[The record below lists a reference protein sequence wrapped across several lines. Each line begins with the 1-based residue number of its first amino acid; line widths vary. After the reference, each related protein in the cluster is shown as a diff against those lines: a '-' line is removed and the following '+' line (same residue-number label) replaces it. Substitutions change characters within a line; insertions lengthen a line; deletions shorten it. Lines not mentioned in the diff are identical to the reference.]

1 LLSFRL
7 GDMNYAY
14 VVRRLLASV
23 PTLVGLSII
32 LFGMIRLLPG
42 DAALLKAATG
52 ENVTLTD
59 PALIASMRSQLGL
72 DKPVPVQYLQ
82 WVSGV
87 VRGDMGRSYWTHE
100 SAVNELVRR
109 LPITIELVVGAVTV
123 SVLVGIMLGVL
134 SGVYHDRIP
143 DHLGR
148 VFSIFGLS
156 IPNFWVGTLIIVLPA
171 IWFGYLPPL
180 GYVSP
185 LQNPIDNF
193 RQFIA
198 PCLALGWALSASTV
212 RITRSQMLEVLGE
225 DYIRTARSKGLR
237 SRTVIYR
244 HAIKN
249 ALIPVITVIGVQTGF
264 LLGGTVAV
272 ESVYGL
278 PGVGTLTITA
288 INQRDYPIIKVSVLF
303 LCLCFV
309 LVNLVV
315 DLAYGVIDPRVRVT

>member
-1 LLSFRL
+1 
-7 GDMNYAY
+7 MNYPY

-23 PTLVGLSII
+23 PTLLGLSMI
-32 LFGMIRLLPG
+32 LFGMVRLLPG
-42 DAALLKAATG
+42 DAALLKAASG

-59 PALIASMRSQLGL
+59 PALISSLRSQLGL
-72 DKPVPVQYLQ
+72 NKPVPVQYLQ
-82 WVSGV
+82 WLSGLV
-87 VRGDMGRSYWTHE
+87 HGDLGRSYWTRE
-100 SAVNELVRR
+100 PATAELARR
-109 LPITIELVVGAVTV
+109 LPITIELVLGSV
-123 SVLVGIMLGVL
+123 SVSVVAGILLGVI

-180 GYVSP
+180 GYISP
-185 LQNPIDNF
+185 LKEPLDNL
-193 RQFIA
+193 RQFLA
-198 PCLALGWALSASTV
+198 PSLALGWALSASTV
-212 RITRSQMLEVLGE
+212 RITRSQMLEVLNE
-225 DYIRTARSKGLR
+225 DYIRTARAKGLQA
-237 SRTVIYR
+237 RTVIFR
-244 HAIKN
+244 HVIKN
-249 ALIPVITVIGVQTGF
+249 TLIPVITVIGVQIGF

-288 INQRDYPIIKVSVLF
+288 INQRDYPIIQASVLF

-309 LVNLVV
+309 LINLLV
-315 DLAYGVIDPRVRVT
+315 DLAYGVIDPRVRVA

>member
-1 LLSFRL
+1 
-7 GDMNYAY
+7 MNYAY
-14 VVRRLLASV
+14 VIRRLLLCV
-23 PTLVGLSII
+23 PTILGLSLI
-32 LFGMIRLLPG
+32 LFVMLRLLPG
-42 DAALLKAATG
+42 DVALLKAATG
-52 ENVTLTD
+52 DNVTLND
-59 PALIASMRSQLGL
+59 PALIASLRHQMGL
-72 DKPVPVQYLQ
+72 DKPLPVQYVEWL
-82 WVSGV
+82 GGALH
-87 VRGDMGRSYWTHE
+87 GDLGRSYWTRE
-100 SAVNELVRR
+100 TAVNELVRR
-109 LPITIELVVGAVTV
+109 LPVTLELVIGAVSV
-123 SVLVGIMLGVL
+123 SVFFGIVIGVL
-134 SGVYHDRIP
+134 SGIHHDRVP
-143 DHLGR
+143 DHVGR

-185 LQNPIDNF
+185 LQDPVANL

-225 DYIRTARSKGLR
+225 DYIRTARSKGLQ
-237 SRTVIYR
+237 SQTVIYR
-244 HAIKN
+244 HAIRN
-249 ALIPVITVIGVQTGF
+249 ALIPVITVVGVQIGF

-288 INQRDYPIIKVSVLF
+288 INQRDYPIIEVCVLF

-309 LVNLVV
+309 FVNLAV
-315 DLAYGVIDPRVRVT
+315 DLMYGVIDPRVRVA

>member
-1 LLSFRL
+1 
-7 GDMNYAY
+7 MNYAY

-23 PTLVGLSII
+23 PTVVGLSII
-32 LFGMIRLLPG
+32 LFGMVRLLPG
-42 DAALLKAATG
+42 DAALLQAATG
-52 ENVTLTD
+52 DNVTLTD
-59 PALIASMRSQLGL
+59 PALIASLRSQLGL
-72 DKPVPVQYLQ
+72 NKPVPVQYVEWL
-82 WVSGV
+82 SGV
-87 VRGDMGRSYWTHE
+87 VRGNLGRSYWTHE
-100 SAVNELVRR
+100 PALTELVRR
-109 LPITIELVVGAVTV
+109 LPITIELLLGSV
-123 SVLVGIMLGVL
+123 SVSVFAGILVGVL

-185 LQNPIDNF
+185 LQDPMGNF

-198 PCLALGWALSASTV
+198 PCLALGWALSASTA

-225 DYIRTARSKGLR
+225 DYIRTATAKGLR
-237 SRTVIYR
+237 ARTVIYR

-249 ALIPVITVIGVQTGF
+249 ALIPVITVVGVQTGF

-288 INQRDYPIIKVSVLF
+288 INQRDYPIIQASVLF
-303 LCLCFV
+303 LSLCFV
-309 LVNLVV
+309 LVNLLV
-315 DLAYGVIDPRVRVT
+315 DLAYGVIDPRVRVA